1 MHCSYPTLEASSVQ
15 TLLSFHVCIR
25 IRGQFHMDGGQFHVC
40 ICMGASSIY
49 ACVQG
54 PVPCVNVYGGTVPCL
69 RVRGPAPCACVQGA
83 SSVCVWGT
91 SSMCMLL
98 V

>member
-69 RVRGPAPCACVQGA
+69 RVYGGRLHVHVYRGPVPCVYGGPVPCV
-83 SSVCVWGT
+83 C
-91 SSMCMLL
+91 C
-98 V
+98 